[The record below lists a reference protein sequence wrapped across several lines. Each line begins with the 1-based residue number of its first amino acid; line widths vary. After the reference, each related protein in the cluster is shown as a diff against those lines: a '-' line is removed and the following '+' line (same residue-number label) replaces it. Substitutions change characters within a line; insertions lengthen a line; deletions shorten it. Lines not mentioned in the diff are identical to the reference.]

1 MNQLVLGHHRE
12 RPEASPS
19 TFSSSPPTT
28 SIDLHEDSFATLD
41 QDEMNDNNHYGNG
54 TEYIHQN
61 NNNNIIHNSHDN
73 NGYNETEMM
82 DQFSSTT
89 TANLNLQHRK
99 GYSTQEDDE
108 ATKELHIL
116 QMNEGSTISL
126 NDDKTP
132 TPLTSTASLSHIPS
146 TAHLLP
152 NKQNNV
158 GGKLY
163 NSART
168 LLQKKYSA
176 ALEKQQLST
185 KKHTHYIYTYLTLL
199 GFLGGLITFSHDIIV
214 RYLVLGKN
222 SLINLWDPEKDYSL
236 RLFIWV
242 VYNLIFVSFAIVLTA
257 LIAPAAEGSGLA
269 GIKAILNGVRGLK
282 DVLSLKTM
290 IVKLLCLPAVLTAGL
305 YIGKMGPSMHIV
317 TCLANNL
324 LKLKIF
330 ESIRKTKTLK
340 QEMIV
345 CGLVVGCAANDGAII
360 GGVLFGAELV
370 GTYYSLR
377 NYFKS
382 FYAAFIA
389 CMTSRLLHSL
399 VNQNIKPF
407 FTWNIK
413 LVPPAYTLPELAF
426 MIVLAVVMAF
436 VGAAVVY
443 GNEMLL
449 VLRDKYGK
457 KHLGF
462 FDFSKYSKSKLLILL
477 ENRIIYTWLICLITS
492 IFMFP
497 QFIGKFMSM
506 GGVPVF
512 EELLMTKPLTT
523 VNGAKGEW
531 TQGNLSETFITIS
544 IFLTIRYII
553 TMLTI
558 VVPVAGGSY
567 LQLLVIGAS
576 LGRLVGEGLA
586 NIFPDGFAPNH
597 PIIPASYGLV
607 AAASLTSSQTQ
618 AFSSVFILLELTGNG
633 VHLPSLVAS
642 YIGVAISRWLSYSA
656 YDVVIKY
663 KKWPAVLE
671 SFTDSDDIKVKYIM
685 QYVDSISII
694 EEVSSIQ
701 KIDQILKTP
710 NLPKTIPVVNNLDD
724 LLLVGCVNTK
734 KLQDYYESRLKP
746 LVEKDPHCDELVQIE
761 KDTCPVTISID
772 TPIVLAHLI
781 FSKLGFDDVFV
792 VWRGRLTGQVQKSSI
807 IAELTEKQT
816 GSIDA

>member
-1 MNQLVLGHHRE
+1 
-12 RPEASPS
+12 
-19 TFSSSPPTT
+19 
-28 SIDLHEDSFATLD
+28 
-41 QDEMNDNNHYGNG
+41 MNDADKFLLSDSQCVIEHVVFRKRSMLFCNG
-54 TEYIHQN
+54 T
-61 NNNNIIHNSHDN
+61 
-73 NGYNETEMM
+73 
-82 DQFSSTT
+82 
-89 TANLNLQHRK
+89 
-99 GYSTQEDDE
+99 
-108 ATKELHIL
+108 
-116 QMNEGSTISL
+116 
-126 NDDKTP
+126 
-132 TPLTSTASLSHIPS
+132 
-146 TAHLLP
+146 
-152 NKQNNV
+152 
-158 GGKLY
+158 
-163 NSART
+163 
-168 LLQKKYSA
+168 
-176 ALEKQQLST
+176 
-185 KKHTHYIYTYLTLL
+185 
-199 GFLGGLITFSHDIIV
+199 
-214 RYLVLGKN
+214 
-222 SLINLWDPEKDYSL
+222 
-236 RLFIWV
+236 
-242 VYNLIFVSFAIVLTA
+242 
-257 LIAPAAEGSGLA
+257 
-269 GIKAILNGVRGLK
+269 
-282 DVLSLKTM
+282 
-290 IVKLLCLPAVLTAGL
+290 
-305 YIGKMGPSMHIV
+305 V

-377 NYFKS
+377 SYFKS

-426 MIVLAVVMAF
+426 MIVLAFVMAF
-436 VGAAVVY
+436 IGVGVNYA
-443 GNEMLL
+443 NEMLL

-462 FDFSKYSKSKLLILL
+462 FDFGKYSKSKLLILL
-477 ENRIIYTWLICLITS
+477 ENRIIYTWVIALITS
-492 IFMFP
+492 IVMFP

-531 TQGNLSETFITIS
+531 TQGNLSEIFITIS
-544 IFLTIRYII
+544 ILLTIRYIVAI
-553 TMLTI
+553 LTL

-567 LQLLVIGAS
+567 LQLLVTGAS
-576 LGRLVGEGLA
+576 FGRLVGEGLA

-607 AAASLTSSQTQ
+607 AAAALTSSQTQ

-642 YIGVAISRWLSYSA
+642 YIGVAISRWLAYSA

-663 KKWPAVLE
+663 RKWPAVLE

-685 QYVDSISII
+685 QYVDSIPII
-694 EEVSSIQ
+694 EEVTSVQ
-701 KIDQILKTP
+701 KIDQILKTST
-710 NLPKTIPVVNNLDD
+710 LPKTIPVVNNLDD

-734 KLQDYYESRLKP
+734 KLQDYYESKLKP
-746 LVEKDPHCDELVQIE
+746 LLEKDPHCDELVQIE

-772 TPIVLAHLI
+772 TPLVLAHLI